1 MEPKTQLLL
10 RLKRFQLRQQRE
22 RHKTKADKASSSA
35 AASKGKKRVKG
46 GGGAAQWRLIAQ
58 NSIDHFG
65 LAPPAGNKH
74 GKLIVNAFA
83 THASK
88 VPQKC
93 DHLPPPSFIP
103 PSLSPLLSLHFMSAK
118 SKTQIP
124 KTNWHSMRS
133 ISLRP
138 RPIWELAMPTKANV
152 ARITHTQ
159 HVTPAK

>member
-22 RHKTKADKASSSA
+22 RGTKQKPTRRRQVLQQGEEEG
-35 AASKGKKRVKG
+35 KGR

-93 DHLPPPSFIP
+93 DHLPLSFIP
-103 PSLSPLLSLHFMSAK
+103 PSLSPPLSLHFMSAK

-138 RPIWELAMPTKANV
+138 RPIWELAMPTRANV
-152 ARITHTQ
+152 VRITHTQ